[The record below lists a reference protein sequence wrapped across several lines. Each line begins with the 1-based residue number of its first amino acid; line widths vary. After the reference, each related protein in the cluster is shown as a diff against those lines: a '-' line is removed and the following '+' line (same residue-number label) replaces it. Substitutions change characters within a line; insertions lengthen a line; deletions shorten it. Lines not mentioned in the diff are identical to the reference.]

1 MKYPIGEEIA
11 NSVTHGIG
19 VIFSIVVLTIMI
31 EISSFTHDAG

>member
-1 MKYPIGEEIA
+1 MKYSIGEEIA

-31 EISSFTHDAG
+31 VFSSYTYIY